1 MNPRTFLESV
11 NAMSSLKKHTFT
23 STYPSIALHDFTPN
37 VAFLHYDVDSGPLVE
52 TAEKTAESS
61 ASSYAVTSEQNFNLW
76 LSNYVAAKRLY
87 EANNRLTRQLYD
99 ASKNPKIAVLKS
111 EPGGPDLNNTPAE
124 VVNSTPALRTPDV
137 WLLTQQDRALVKGGL
152 RISLTTIE
160 SALIKKMLHHEE
172 RVVSKEELIRNI
184 GREPDLYRG
193 LEMCLSRLQ
202 DKFKRVNDG
211 ERLFRAVRN
220 RGYCLTQKIKSPLS
234 SRNSVAEQ

>member
-1 MNPRTFLESV
+1 
-11 NAMSSLKKHTFT
+11 MSSLKKHTFT
-23 STYPSIALHDFTPN
+23 STYPSIALQDFTPN

-52 TAEKTAESS
+52 TAEKPSEVS
-61 ASSYAVTSEQNFNLW
+61 ASSYAVTNEQNFNLW

-99 ASKNPKIAVLKS
+99 TSKNPKVTARNS
-111 EPGGPDLNNTPAE
+111 EPVGPDLNNTATTMTHA
-124 VVNSTPALRTPDV
+124 TPALRTHDV

-160 SALIKKMLHHEE
+160 SALIKKMLNHEE

-220 RGYCLTQKIKSPLS
+220 RGYCLTQKIKKPLS
-234 SRNSVAEQ
+234 TRGHVAEQ

>member
-52 TAEKTAESS
+52 TAEKASDAS

-87 EANNRLTRQLYD
+87 EANNRLTRHLQD
-99 ASKNPKIAVLKS
+99 TAKNPKISVLKS
-111 EPGGPDLNNTPAE
+111 EPARHELNNTAAE
-124 VVNSTPALRTPDV
+124 TVNTTSALRAPDV

-160 SALIKKMLHHEE
+160 SALIKKMLNHEE

-184 GREPDLYRG
+184 GREPDIYRG

-234 SRNSVAEQ
+234 SRNNVAEQ

>member
-52 TAEKTAESS
+52 TAEKTADASVS
-61 ASSYAVTSEQNFNLW
+61 AYAVTSEQNFNLW
-76 LSNYVAAKRLY
+76 LSNYVAAKRLFD
-87 EANNRLTRQLYD
+87 ANSRLTRQLYD
-99 ASKNPKIAVLKS
+99 ATKKPKISAFKS
-111 EPGGPDLNNTPAE
+111 AAGSPELNRTAAE
-124 VVNSTPALRTPDV
+124 HVNATPALRTPDV

-220 RGYCLTQKIKSPLS
+220 RGYCLTQKIKSPLNNRS
-234 SRNSVAEQ
+234 TVTEQ

>member
-37 VAFLHYDVDSGPLVE
+37 VAFLHYDVDSGPLIE
-52 TAEKTAESS
+52 TVEKTSDAST
-61 ASSYAVTSEQNFNLW
+61 SSYAVTKEQNFNLW

-87 EANNRLTRQLYD
+87 EASNRLTRQLYD
-99 ASKNPKIAVLKS
+99 ASKKPSITALKS
-111 EPGGPDLNNTPAE
+111 DVTHPALNNTTTE
-124 VVNSTPALRTPDV
+124 TVNSSSALRGPDV

-160 SALIKKMLHHEE
+160 SALIKKMLNHEE

-234 SRNSVAEQ
+234 SRANVTEQ

>member
-37 VAFLHYDVDSGPLVE
+37 VAFLHYDVDSGPWVE
-52 TAEKTAESS
+52 TAEKTSDSS
-61 ASSYAVTSEQNFNLW
+61 TSSYAVTNEQNFNLW

-99 ASKNPKIAVLKS
+99 TTKNPKITALKS
-111 EPGGPDLNNTPAE
+111 EPGQPDVNSTPAE
-124 VVNSTPALRTPDV
+124 IIHAAPALRTPDV
-137 WLLTQQDRALVKGGL
+137 WLLTQQDRVLVKGGL
-152 RISLTTIE
+152 KISLTTIE
-160 SALIKKMLHHEE
+160 SALIKKMLNHEE

-184 GREPDLYRG
+184 GREPDIYRG

-220 RGYCLTQKIKSPLS
+220 RGYCLTQKIKSSLS
-234 SRNSVAEQ
+234 NRNNVIEQ